1 MTLPASLRQ
10 SLFIAGTDTGVGK
23 TWVAVR
29 LLHALGGEGLRTAAM
44 KPVAAGADV
53 LDGALRNEDA
63 LALMTAANV
72 PAPYELVNPCC
83 FPAATSP
90 HLAAARDG
98 KSVDLDAIKRAFSQ
112 IRANSDVIIVEGAGG
127 WLAPIADPA
136 AAGDSGPTMEDVA
149 LALGLPVLLV
159 VGLKLGCIS
168 HALLTAAAVRRAGLS
183 LADWIANPV
192 DPAFSDQLEYTK
204 SLQLRLP
211 APQWVIPELS
221 AG

>member
-1 MTLPASLRQ
+1 
-10 SLFIAGTDTGVGK
+10 
-23 TWVAVR
+23 
-29 LLHALGGEGLRTAAM
+29 
-44 KPVAAGADV
+44 
-53 LDGALRNEDA
+53 
-63 LALMTAANV
+63 
-72 PAPYELVNPCC
+72 
-83 FPAATSP
+83 
-90 HLAAARDG
+90 
-98 KSVDLDAIKRAFSQ
+98 VDLDVIKRAFSQ

-183 LADWIANPV
+183 LAGWIANPV
-192 DPAFSDQLEYTK
+192 DPAFSDRLEYTK